1 MTQDQIS
8 LLDDGLLAEIRSR
21 FLNVDSDPFSGQRI
35 FFENAGGTLRLKSIL
50 PVIEALTSI
59 PDNAGRTNPASKHID
74 AAIAQGR
81 SDIAL
86 LVGARSGHIAAEQS
100 TTGMIFRVLN
110 TIADNADG
118 DNIVTTDLDH
128 ASAFDAARIVAE
140 RHGMEARYAKLDP
153 VTGTVPVESV
163 LAQVDKATAGLAII
177 HASNILGS
185 KNDVAQ
191 IVREVRKVNPDAFIL
206 LDGAQHA
213 SHGLIDVEAYGADAW
228 VFVPYKVYSK
238 AGISFAHLS
247 DRLAN
252 LPHDNLVGKPKTLWD
267 LGTRE
272 AAAYACMSTVVE
284 YFRWLGAKFT
294 DSTDARQQVV
304 AAMHA
309 IERHEGALLQ
319 ALLHGTGKERGM
331 MQMKGVT
338 IHGDKTDLTNQ
349 EAIVAFSVEGAET
362 GDLVRYFEDH
372 GIRLHDRISDYYSAH
387 TLSAMGIKACMR
399 VSLCHYNTLG
409 EVEKF
414 LKVLEQAVR

>member
-1 MTQDQIS
+1 MTQDQAS
-8 LLDDGLLAEIRSR
+8 LLGDALLAEIRSR
-21 FLNVDSDPFSGQRI
+21 FLHVDSDPFSGQRI

-50 PVIEALTSI
+50 PVIEQFTAI
-59 PDNAGRTNPASKHID
+59 PDNAGRTNPASKQID

-81 SDIAL
+81 SDVAL
-86 LVGARSGHIAAEQS
+86 LLGARSGHIAAEQS

-118 DNIVTTDLDH
+118 GNIVTTNLDH

-140 RHGMEARYAKLDP
+140 RHGMEYRYAKLDP

-185 KNDVAQ
+185 KNNVTE
-191 IVREVRKVNPDAFIL
+191 IVREVRKVNPDAFIM

-238 AGISFAHLS
+238 AGISFAWLS

-272 AAAYACMSTVVE
+272 AASYACMSKVVE
-284 YFRWLGAKFT
+284 YFQWLGAKFT
-294 DSTDARQQVV
+294 DSTDARKQVV

-309 IERHEGALLQ
+309 IERHEAGLLE
-319 ALLHGTGKERGM
+319 ALLHGTGKGRGM
-331 MQMKGVT
+331 MQMQEVT
-338 IHGDKTDLTNQ
+338 IHGDKTDLAKQ
-349 EAIVAFSVEGAET
+349 EAIVAFTVDGADT
-362 GDLVRYFEDH
+362 GELVSYFEEH
-372 GIRLHDRISDYYSAH
+372 GVRLHDRISDYYSAH
-387 TLSAMGIKACMR
+387 TLSAMGISACMR

-414 LKVLEQAVR
+414 LKVLEQAVG